1 MVARFYPRFR
11 FNVQAKW
18 LFLSFS
24 GIFAS
29 WICSAKEL
37 KEETW
42 QFLESHCMDCHD
54 GYVQKGGLNLEEF
67 PRNQISGEFLVERWT
82 RIYDRVN
89 AAEMPPPKKKV
100 LDREEIAG
108 FLGGLSPILHKADQE
123 LREVVH
129 RRLNREEYEATIQD
143 LLGIEIEL
151 KHLLPEDQEAGGFD
165 NNGAA
170 LAMSPDQIEQYL
182 EAARLALG
190 EAMVEGERPEIKVVT
205 ASSVPETKMYWGKG
219 FGFHDEHVFGYIT
232 SKTSY
237 SKIATRRERVKVR
250 GKYRFKFT
258 AMTRNTDK
266 PVVFSL
272 VRSGHNAN
280 TESTHM
286 GYFEAHG
293 KPKVF
298 EVEYMMDRGDCIQ
311 FFPQGLPK
319 WGKDPDVNGFAGVG
333 FSDVEITGPL
343 YPQWPPAS
351 HKNLVGD
358 IDLESGTLE
367 DATKVLAKFAER
379 AFRRPLAEGELDR
392 YTNLVA
398 NNLETG
404 RPFREALILGM
415 QAILC
420 STNFLYLLEDLRDGA
435 KLSDHELA
443 SRLSYFF
450 WSSLP
455 DSQLLELAA
464 KGRLRDAGILA
475 KQVDRMLK
483 DPKAGRFVRN
493 FTGQWLKLRD
503 INKTTPDSKLYA
515 SFDEL
520 LQSAMVAEGE
530 TFFKKILKDDL
541 HIRNFLHSDFIMA
554 NERLS
559 KHYGIDHVQ
568 GIHMRPVKLEKDSV
582 RGGVLTQAGVLK
594 VTANGT
600 NTSPVMRGV
609 WVLEHILGDH
619 VPPPPPNVAGIEPDI
634 REAATI
640 REQLD
645 LHRDSESCRSC
656 HLHIDPPGFALES
669 FDPTGAYRERY
680 LQFKVNPEHADKGW
694 GRVVQ
699 AKEVDASGQMAKG
712 EKFTGIREFKQLLLA
727 DQAKFAKCLT
737 EHLLSYGL
745 GRELGFS
752 DRQEVEE
759 IVKAADA
766 KGGGLRTLLQTIVA
780 SNLYQ
785 RR

>member
-1 MVARFYPRFR
+1 MIRGFVFR
-11 FNVQAKW
+11 LKGFGKTVMPILIALFLTCESQAKA
-18 LFLSFS
+18 LQE
-24 GIFAS
+24 
-29 WICSAKEL
+29 K
-37 KEETW
+37 TW
-42 QFLESHCMDCHD
+42 DFLETHCMDCHD
-54 GYVQKGGLNLEEF
+54 DDVQKGGLNLDAF
-67 PRNQISGEFLVERWT
+67 PRKQISGEFLVERWT
-82 RIYDRVN
+82 RIYDRVK
-89 AAEMPPPKKKV
+89 AGEMPPPEKKV
-100 LDREEIAG
+100 LEQNVISD
-108 FLGGLSPILHKADQE
+108 FLDGLNPVLETADKE

-129 RRLNREEYEATIQD
+129 RRLNREEYETIIQD

-170 LAMSPDQIEQYL
+170 LAMSPDQIEKYL
-182 EAARLALG
+182 EAAKLALE
-190 EAMVEGERPEIKVVT
+190 EAIVEGERPESKVVT
-205 ASSVPETKMYWGKG
+205 ASAIPETKRYWGKG
-219 FGFHDEHVFGYIT
+219 FGYHDGHVFGYLT

-280 TESTHM
+280 TESTHI
-286 GYFEAHG
+286 GYYEAEETPKLFEI
-293 KPKVF
+293 
-298 EVEYMMDRGDCIQ
+298 EYMMDPGDCIQ

-343 YPQWPPAS
+343 HPQWPPAS
-351 HKNLVGD
+351 HTNLVGD
-358 IDLESGTLE
+358 IDMDSGTLE
-367 DATKVLAKFAER
+367 DASKVLGRLAES
-379 AFRRPLAEGELDR
+379 AFRRPLVDGELDR
-392 YTNLVA
+392 YTQLVA
-398 NNLETG
+398 NELEDG
-404 RPFREALILGM
+404 RSFREALVLGM

-420 STNFLYLLEDLRDGA
+420 STNFLYLREDVHDEG
-435 KLSDHELA
+435 KLSNYELA

-464 KGRLRDAGILA
+464 KGRLMDDGVLA
-475 KQVDRMLK
+475 QQVDRMLK
-483 DPKAGRFVRN
+483 DAKADRFVRN

-503 INKTTPDSKLYA
+503 INDTTPDSKLYA

-530 TFFKKILKDDL
+530 AFFKKILQDDL
-541 HIRNFLHSDFIMA
+541 PISNFLHSDFIMA
-554 NERLS
+554 NQRLAN
-559 KHYGIDHVQ
+559 HYGIDGVE
-568 GIHMRPVKLEKDSV
+568 GIQMRPVQLEKDSV

-609 WVLEHILGDH
+609 WVLEHILGEH
-619 VPPPPPNVAGIEPDI
+619 VPPPPPNVSGIEPDI
-634 REAATI
+634 REATTI
-640 REQLD
+640 REKLD

-699 AKEVDASGQMAKG
+699 AKEVDASGEMARG
-712 EKFTGIREFKQLLLA
+712 EKFSDIREFKQLLLA
-727 DQAKFAKCLT
+727 DQSKFAKCLT

-752 DRQEVEE
+752 DRKEVEE
-759 IVKAADA
+759 IVKLTKA
-766 KGGGLRTLLQTIVA
+766 KGNGLRTLIQTIVA
-780 SNLYQ
+780 SNLYH